1 MCPVGQGAYS
11 SSAGKFDLSWLWRVW
26 IVLVAAALA
35 TVVGSSW
42 DSHTRRVQIDAP
54 MVASGDHGEP
64 MFGVLWR
71 AGEQEMIERRVAQEQ
86 ADEQKRR
93 ELAQVAATRDGAG
106 QRVVATGD
114 CSAIPEWFPAEIAWR
129 ESRCTRGIDTG
140 NGYFGYAQIAGFHW
154 VNLCRDLDRT
164 VESEY
169 DECVARL
176 WNGGAGARH
185 WNAG

>member
-1 MCPVGQGAYS
+1 M
-11 SSAGKFDLSWLWRVW
+11 
-26 IVLVAAALA
+26 
-35 TVVGSSW
+35 
-42 DSHTRRVQIDAP
+42 DAP
-54 MVASGDHGEP
+54 MVASGDHAEP
-64 MFGVLWR
+64 MIGVMWSV
-71 AGEQEMIERRVAQEQ
+71 GEQEMVERRVAQER

-93 ELAQVAATRDGAG
+93 ELAQVAATGGGAG

-140 NGYFGYAQIAGFHW
+140 NGYFGYAQVAGFHW
-154 VNLCRDLDRT
+154 SNLCHDLDRT
-164 VESEY
+164 VESQY

-185 WNAG
+185 WNAGS